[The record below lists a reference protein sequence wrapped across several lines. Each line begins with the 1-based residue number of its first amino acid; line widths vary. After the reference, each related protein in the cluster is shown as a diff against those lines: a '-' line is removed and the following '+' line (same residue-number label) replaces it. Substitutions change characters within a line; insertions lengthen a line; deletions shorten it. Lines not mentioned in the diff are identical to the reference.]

1 MRYDSVAAIIRNL
14 NDAGVQ
20 YLVVGGLAVAAHG
33 YVRFTADI
41 DLLIGFGPGNAE
53 RAVATLKA
61 MGYAPRAPVP
71 IEEFAD
77 PAKRKA
83 WVNEKGITVFSLFNA
98 NHPDTEIDMLVEDP
112 LGFEQ
117 ARAGAMMCELAEGV
131 TAPMC
136 SLADLIKLKELAGR
150 PQDLLDI
157 QKLSDLHRGTA

>member
-1 MRYDSVAAIIRNL
+1 
-14 NDAGVQ
+14 
-20 YLVVGGLAVAAHG
+20 
-33 YVRFTADI
+33 
-41 DLLIGFGPGNAE
+41 
-53 RAVATLKA
+53 
-61 MGYAPRAPVP
+61 
-71 IEEFAD
+71 
-77 PAKRKA
+77 
-83 WVNEKGITVFSLFNA
+83 
-98 NHPDTEIDMLVEDP
+98 MLVEDP